1 MVAVVPSDNLLEM
14 GRSSFSVSG
23 VDAPCP
29 PACDDSGAA
38 EDAEFSLISSLV
50 VKSGY
55 GHLRLDAF
63 CFAVLNIEE
72 R

>member
-1 MVAVVPSDNLLEM
+1 LLVAAVPSDSRLEM

-29 PACDDSGAA
+29 AAWDDSGAA
-38 EDAEFSLISSLV
+38 DDAEFSLLSSFV
-50 VKSGY
+50 VKSGC

-63 CFAVLNIEE
+63 AWQF
-72 R
+72 